1 MFVIVLPGN
10 YCGEMPVQVVGG
22 PTTFK
27 GGIFIENS
35 APGGRGGRERFDCF
49 QEVEYRSTIFSITE
63 RGSRRGNG
71 KAVMVVDLGKRREGG
86 SNREAKGV
94 NWR

>member
-1 MFVIVLPGN
+1 LKTVPQGGEGGGNGSTVFKRSNIVVP
-10 YCGEMPVQVVGG
+10 
-22 PTTFK
+22 F
-27 GGIFIENS
+27 
-35 APGGRGGRERFDCF
+35 
-49 QEVEYRSTIFSITE
+49 FSITE